1 MAFSRFHQVLLRC
14 AWLACAPIA
23 LLAQRPV
30 QARITGIVYD
40 SLSHHPLTGAMVRIV
55 KASDPSVGRSATSDL
70 FGRFTYDS
78 VPAGAWLAT
87 FLHPV
92 LDSLRLEPG
101 IVRIEIQEAGEIV
114 VPLTLPS
121 AHTLMLLN
129 CRAQLAADLGVIVGE
144 VRRAS
149 DDAPLVHATVEVSWP
164 EWVLQKGRMVTDQRV
179 RTAET
184 DSSGRYVLCGAPSG
198 ATLRGV
204 AWSAADTSGAVEVMT
219 PEAGYSMLDFVIAP
233 VEHIAVKPDSTS
245 DATVRVSVRR
255 GRAVVSGT
263 ITTADRRPLANAV
276 VRVIGIGSQVRTTAA
291 GAYTIRDAGA
301 GTQTVEARAIG
312 YQPVRQMVRLSESSA
327 TTVNLRLPTQRVQLD
342 TVRVAA
348 GKSVPVEVRAIERR
362 WRAGVGTIIDGA
374 TIRDHSTMFVTDALR
389 GVGGLTIRQVGGYG
403 QTVMMRTSYGAECPA
418 TIILDGSALP
428 PSQAASIT
436 IDDVARREDI
446 AAVELYVRPSLVPA
460 EFLSMTSQCGVI
472 AIWTKRGTGGVM
484 PVKPT
489 VNKAP

>member
-1 MAFSRFHQVLLRC
+1 MSFPSFLQGFKRSAL
-14 AWLACAPIA
+14 LACVPMV
-23 LLAQRPV
+23 LQAQRPV
-30 QARITGIVYD
+30 LARITGVVYD
-40 SLSHHPLTGAMVRIV
+40 SLAKRPLSGATVRIV
-55 KASDPSVGRSATSDL
+55 KATDPSIGRSATSDL

-101 IVRIEIQEAGEIV
+101 VVRIDIHESGEIV
-114 VPLTLPS
+114 LPLTLPS
-121 AHTLMLLN
+121 AHTLTLVT
-129 CRAQLAADLGVIVGE
+129 CRAPLAADMGVIVGE
-144 VRRAS
+144 VRRAT
-149 DDAPLVHATVEVSWP
+149 DDAPLVRATVEVSWP

-179 RTAET
+179 RTVLT

-198 ATLRGV
+198 GTLRGV
-204 AWSAADTSGAVEVMT
+204 AWSSADTSGAVEVQT
-219 PEAGYSMLDFVIAP
+219 SDAGYTMLDFSIAP
-233 VEHIAVKPDSTS
+233 VEHIAVRADSAS
-245 DATVRVSVRR
+245 DASVRVSVRR
-255 GRAVVSGT
+255 GSAVVAGT

-276 VRVIGIGSQVRTTAA
+276 VRVIGIGTQVRTTAA
-291 GAYTIRDAGA
+291 GTYTIRDAGA

-312 YQPVRQMVRLSESSA
+312 YQPVRQMVRLSDGSP
-327 TTVNLRLPTQRVQLD
+327 TTVNLRLPVQRVQLD

-348 GKSVPVEVRAIERR
+348 GRSVPVEVRAIERR
-362 WRAGVGTIIDGA
+362 WRTGVGTIIDGA

>member
-1 MAFSRFHQVLLRC
+1 MRFAV
-14 AWLACAPIA
+14 LACAPIA
-23 LLAQRPV
+23 LIGQRPV
-30 QARITGIVYD
+30 QARISGVVYD
-40 SLSHHPLTGAMVRIV
+40 SLARRPLSGAIVRIV
-55 KASDPSVGRSATSDL
+55 KANEPSVGRSATSDL
-70 FGRFTYDS
+70 FGHFAYDS
-78 VPAGAWLAT
+78 VPTGVWLAT

-101 IVRIEIQEAGEIV
+101 VVRIDIQAPGEV
-114 VPLTLPS
+114 SVPLTLPS
-121 AHTLMLLN
+121 AHTLTLLN
-129 CRAQLAADLGVIVGE
+129 CRAPLAADVGVLVGA

-149 DDAPLVHATVEVSWP
+149 DDAPLVRATVEVSWP

-179 RTAET
+179 RTAAT

-204 AWSAADTSGAVEVMT
+204 AWSGADTSGAVEVAT
-219 PEAGYSMLDFVIAP
+219 TDAGYTMLDFIVAP
-233 VEHIAVKPDSTS
+233 AEHIAVKADGAS
-245 DATVRVSVRR
+245 DASVRVSVRR

-263 ITTADRRPLANAV
+263 ITTADRRPLANAA
-276 VRVIGIGSQVRTTAA
+276 VRVIGIGSQVRTTPA
-291 GAYTIRDAGA
+291 GTYTIRDAGA

-312 YQPVRQMVRLSESSA
+312 YQPVRQMVRLSDADA
-327 TTVNLRLPTQRVQLD
+327 TTVDLRLPVQRVQLD

-348 GKSVPVEVRAIERR
+348 GRSVPVEVRAIERR
-362 WRAGVGTIIDGA
+362 WKTGVGTVIDAA

-389 GVGGLTIRQVGGYG
+389 GIGGLTIRQVGGYG
-403 QTVMMRTSYGAECPA
+403 QTVMMRNAFGAECPA

-436 IDDVARREDI
+436 IDDVARREDV
-446 AAVELYVRPSLVPA
+446 AAVEIYPRPSMVPA
-460 EFLSMTSQCGVI
+460 EFLSMTTGCGVI

-484 PVKPT
+484 PVKPV